1 MRDRRYP
8 EVDPLADPIKEPS
21 HYKIQIRSSV
31 HNVDIDAWDISDAL
45 FLNDALLWNTLKYL
59 FRVGCGGKSNDLQDL
74 KKARQYLDREIAR
87 RESTP
92 RLPESTSIKRVE

>member
-45 FLNDALLWNTLKYL
+45 
-59 FRVGCGGKSNDLQDL
+59 
-74 KKARQYLDREIAR
+74 
-87 RESTP
+87 
-92 RLPESTSIKRVE
+92 